1 MMPRLEGGNSRKPF
15 HPWASRGRP
24 ERGRHQVGQPSRW
37 GPIEKY
43 LNLSLSPLPSNSW
56 HCLSMAEHAG
66 SQRAR
71 APTDTAHEG
80 QLPELNCRW
89 KRLKRLKAA
98 CRRCPVQK
106 AYLLPSHFLPKTVWQ
121 SRFYSPGF
129 IQEAAEVQRGTAI
142 CPKSHS

>member
-1 MMPRLEGGNSRKPF
+1 MPRLEGGNSRKPF

-43 LNLSLSPLPSNSW
+43 LNLSLPSSLQFLALPLN
-56 HCLSMAEHAG
+56 G
-66 SQRAR
+66 RACWKPEST
-71 APTDTAHEG
+71 PTDTAHAG

-106 AYLLPSHFLPKTVWQ
+106 AYLLSSHFLPKTVWQ